1 MPRTRVTGPSGEGGT
16 APWTR
21 VADPPGEGGA
31 ATPLPLRDTVPW
43 TRVTGP
49 PGEGGTPGVV
59 DQSTRSG
66 ATGEGDAWAT
76 KGRQCAV
83 LTPTRGPI
91 RSRAPLPRTGS
102 RLARRWPPR
111 ARQPCAK
118 APRHRHG
125 NRTHRKTGSRTLPGG
140 QQPRGS
146 AGPLDAAPE
155 QQPTR
160 PSRRTGRGSLRT
172 GTSAPRKGT
181 DPQENREPA
190 PHRRPPPRPKGRRRP
205 WATSPRRPRAGAC
218 RHHEPAQRLTAATG
232 GQRALGGSPAQEHR
246 PPRRGGPSR
255 MRGARPTPRARTNP
269 RHPPRSADKDC
280 GRCPDDAPRPQSGA
294 KPQQAQLFELALHT
308 GLLPSNAAPP
318 GRTGVTRHQP
328 LVGKGGSTR
337 ATVATLQR
345 VDSG

>member
-1 MPRTRVTGPSGEGGT
+1 M
-16 APWTR
+16 
-21 VADPPGEGGA
+21 
-31 ATPLPLRDTVPW
+31 PW

-83 LTPTRGPI
+83 LTPSRGPI

-181 DPQENREPA
+181 DPQENRQPA
-190 PHRRPPPRPKGRRRP
+190 PHRRPP
-205 WATSPRRPRAGAC
+205 T
-218 RHHEPAQRLTAATG
+218 PAQ
-232 GQRALGGSPAQEHR
+232 GQAQALGPVPQA
-246 PPRRGGPSR
+246 
-255 MRGARPTPRARTNP
+255 
-269 RHPPRSADKDC
+269 
-280 GRCPDDAPRPQSGA
+280 PQSGRLPPSRA
-294 KPQQAQLFELALHT
+294 RPKAHRRHRRPTCSRWESGAGAQT
-308 GLLPSNAAPP
+308 SAPWWSLTHAW
-318 GRTGVTRHQP
+318 GEAYTEGTHQP
-328 LVGKGGSTR
+328 AASTAVGRKGLR
-337 ATVATLQR
+337 ALP
-345 VDSG
+345 